1 MYVTLFIF
9 VTLSIDINY
18 LTFIQLD
25 LIKEISN
32 TFSKKT
38 QKNFIKFFTR
48 KRPSSFRKDVKLFE
62 ELIIHYNSNSY
73 KKLTYKEWFFKVHW
87 PEDPNMPGFLQIE
100 ALTQMCSL
108 SILTLPGNKG
118 EIMYL
123 ISADKLIFKKKVT
136 PNSKFY
142 MITNVIKYTRGF
154 ATFKAQGFIE
164 NELACSAEIN
174 LVLPKEIKNYKIK

>member
-1 MYVTLFIF
+1 MKYLTLDKNKILEYQKNRNPYLFI
-9 VTLSIDINY
+9 DHA
-18 LTFIQLD
+18 
-25 LIKEISN
+25 
-32 TFSKKT
+32 SKVIPGESAEGY
-38 QKNFIKFFTR
+38 KNL
-48 KRPSSFRKDVKLFE
+48 PED
-62 ELIIHYNSNSY
+62 
-73 KKLTYKEWFFKVHW
+73 EWFFKVHW

-123 ISADKLIFKKKVT
+123 TSADKLIFKKKVI

-174 LVLPKEIKNYKIK
+174 LVLPKEIKKYKIK

>member
-1 MYVTLFIF
+1 MKSLE
-9 VTLSIDINY
+9 
-18 LTFIQLD
+18 LD
-25 LIKEISN
+25 KSEILEY
-32 TFSKKT
+32 
-38 QKNFIKFFTR
+38 QKNRDPYLFLDFATKVVPG
-48 KRPSSFRKDVKLFE
+48 KSAEGYKD
-62 ELIIHYNSNSY
+62 
-73 KKLTYKEWFFKVHW
+73 LTDKEWFFKVHW

-123 ISADKLIFKKKVT
+123 ISADKLIFKKKVI

-164 NELACSAEIN
+164 NELACSAQIN
-174 LVLPKEIKNYKIK
+174 LVLPKEIKKYKIK

>member
-1 MYVTLFIF
+1 MKSLE
-9 VTLSIDINY
+9 
-18 LTFIQLD
+18 LD
-25 LIKEISN
+25 KSEIL
-32 TFSKKT
+32 KY
-38 QKNFIKFFTR
+38 QKNR
-48 KRPSSFRKDVKLFE
+48 DPYLFLDFATKVVPGKSAE
-62 ELIIHYNSNSY
+62 GY

-123 ISADKLIFKKKVT
+123 ISADKLIFKKKVI

-174 LVLPKEIKNYKIK
+174 LVLPKEIKKYKIK

>member
-1 MYVTLFIF
+1 MKAFE
-9 VTLSIDINY
+9 
-18 LTFIQLD
+18 LD
-25 LIKEISN
+25 KLEIL
-32 TFSKKT
+32 KY
-38 QKNFIKFFTR
+38 QKNRDPYLFLDFATKVVPG
-48 KRPSSFRKDVKLFE
+48 KSAEGYKD
-62 ELIIHYNSNSY
+62 
-73 KKLTYKEWFFKVHW
+73 LTDKEWFFKVHW

-123 ISADKLIFKKKVT
+123 ISADKLIFKKKVI

-142 MITNVIKYTRGF
+142 MVTNVIKYIRGF

-174 LVLPKEIKNYKIK
+174 LVLPKEIKKYKIK

>member
-1 MYVTLFIF
+1 MKSLE
-9 VTLSIDINY
+9 
-18 LTFIQLD
+18 LD
-25 LIKEISN
+25 KSEIL
-32 TFSKKT
+32 KY
-38 QKNFIKFFTR
+38 QKNRDPYLFLDFATKVIPGK
-48 KRPSSFRKDVKLFE
+48 SAEGYKD
-62 ELIIHYNSNSY
+62 
-73 KKLTYKEWFFKVHW
+73 LTDKEWFFKVHW

-123 ISADKLIFKKKVT
+123 ISANKLIFKKKVI

-142 MITNVIKYTRGF
+142 MVTNVIKYIRGF
-154 ATFKAQGFIE
+154 ATFNAQGFIE

-174 LVLPKEIKNYKIK
+174 LVLPKEIKKYKIK